1 MSLSESSQSVPRF
14 GSMFSQESE
23 IPSPLGLFDFVYKA
37 TDSTETGAGGRS
49 GFQLSTNRFSPFH
62 SVIHSWAGWVP
73 QPGLLTPR
81 SQWSNQHQ
89 PTQASFSSPFFFPR
103 RLTQTCPGQARWE
116 SPCFSGWTG
125 CGMRVGGSSGNPVW
139 ARQRWVAG
147 SAFVGRNTW
156 RLMAGGQAL
165 WKTWPLHSGALRR
178 QNTNI
183 KQTNKKKD
191 KEFWKTAA
199 ESKQY

>member
-1 MSLSESSQSVPRF
+1 MESVKSEIRSYCLLRFSLKAVSVSCF
-14 GSMFSQESE
+14 GGMFSQDSE
-23 IPSPLGLFDFVYKA
+23 IPSPLGLFDFRPTKPLDWKWCWRSIWIFAVYK
-37 TDSTETGAGGRS
+37 
-49 GFQLSTNRFSPFH
+49 QVSPFP
-62 SVIHSWAGWVP
+62 SVIHLWAGLVP

-89 PTQASFSSPFFFPR
+89 PTQASFSSPFCPR

-116 SPCFSGWTG
+116 SPCSSGWTG
-125 CGMRVGGSSGNPVW
+125 FGMDVGGSSGNPVW

-156 RLMAGGQAL
+156 RLMAGWQAL

-178 QNTNI
+178 RNTNI
-183 KQTNKKKD
+183 KQTNK
-191 KEFWKTAA
+191 
-199 ESKQY
+199 